1 MGAMEIRTARPAEAA
16 ALADIYNHFVQHTIV
31 TFEEEPVAAAEFA
44 ARVAEV
50 EAAGLPF
57 LVAEADGRVA
67 GYAYASK
74 WKGRCGYRFSAEVS
88 VYLAP
93 DRARQGIGTAL
104 YGELFPMLQA
114 RRLHAVIG
122 GIALPNHASVAL
134 HEKFGMTPVARFPEV
149 GFKFGRWIDVGYW
162 QRLFGA

>member
-1 MGAMEIRTARPAEAA
+1 VGALQIRSAGPADAA
-16 ALADIYNHFVQHTIV
+16 AMAGIYNHFIQHTIV

-44 ARVAEV
+44 GRVAEV

-57 LVAEADGRVA
+57 LVAETDGRVA

-93 DRARQGIGTAL
+93 DRARQGLGTAL
-104 YGELFPMLQA
+104 YGALFPMLQA
-114 RRLHAVIG
+114 KRIHAVMG
-122 GIALPNHASVAL
+122 GIALPNEASVAL
-134 HEKFGMTPVARFPEV
+134 HEKFGMTQVATFSEV

-162 QRLFGA
+162 QRLFEA